1 MGGMLVAATRDIE
14 AGEEVFFTYSQLS
27 ISELYRTYGF
37 TLPLEAMRHQT
48 FTVLPSR
55 VRFLLLKH
63 LPPSHAGLLIEFHSA
78 VLHPTVVAA
87 LKACASQGKSYTKF
101 LRELLRFF
109 SEAYDRDPRMKEAIV
124 TKTASTDVLRVKLS
138 EYRCI
143 QRYLKSLD
151 DETNDLNNMLQR
163 ATRGDPPLL
172 LALKGYERVHLCR
185 HDSCPEDGQHFK
197 SYVLARQ
204 LNPEKFHLM
213 STAAGAQRS
222 GSRLMGWFFSKADQ
236 TAKKLKDYASE
247 SEREEAAVVEPE
259 KEKRQCVTKVF
270 AAGLLMSQTERA
282 PGLEDV
288 ERLSQEFF
296 RLEQA
301 RLAVEA
307 EGVMGHPEA
316 KVAPVEHELRMYAHD
331 ILKPHHDKDYRAA
344 VSPLAAL
351 EEIRIIVV
359 RADYKGDLLL
369 ETVVGSQWTHHDVWV
384 MISKGHMTLLQ
395 PPSKTIGEALA
406 RKEVYHTPCLGFRYF
421 WHQRHDQ
428 AKRPGNHCAQ
438 TLQDQ
443 ERRRQGGSRHVW
455 MFEENRLLASP
466 VSVYGRGGA
475 RRQFM
480 EREGTPAWC

>member
-1 MGGMLVAATRDIE
+1 MILRVATLMAVCLVLHY
-14 AGEEVFFTYSQLS
+14 FLS
-27 ISELYRTYGF
+27 LAW
-37 TLPLEAMRHQT
+37 PLC
-48 FTVLPSR
+48 S
-55 VRFLLLKH
+55 
-63 LPPSHAGLLIEFHSA
+63 LLIGTILTLVWLVRACVRCCGRVAFYTQRLAGGVRDGH
-78 VLHPTVVAA
+78 VVIVKVTENAA
-87 LKACASQGKSYTKF
+87 IKSSGMYLSF
-101 LRELLRFF
+101 
-109 SEAYDRDPRMKEAIV
+109 DPE
-124 TKTASTDVLRVKLS
+124 
-138 EYRCI
+138 
-143 QRYLKSLD
+143 
-151 DETNDLNNMLQR
+151 

-259 KEKRQCVTKVF
+259 KEKRQGVTKVF